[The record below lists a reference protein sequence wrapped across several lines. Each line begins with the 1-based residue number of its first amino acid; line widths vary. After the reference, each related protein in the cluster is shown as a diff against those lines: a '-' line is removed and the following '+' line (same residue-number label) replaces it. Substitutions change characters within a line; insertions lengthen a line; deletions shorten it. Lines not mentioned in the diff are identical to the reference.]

1 MKSMKKM
8 LGLAIL
14 AGAPMAASAA
24 EVSGNVTLASDYT
37 FRGISQTSERG
48 AIQGGFDVDFGNGF
62 SLGTWASNIDADAGA
77 PDGTSQQELDIYGGY
92 GFAVSE
98 SVSIDL
104 GYIHY
109 IYPGL
114 EKEFNYDEFV
124 VGVSVSDFSVT
135 LVYSPDYFG
144 AGGDDAFILNLDY
157 SLSVNDAVSIDFHV
171 AQTDHKVGV
180 VDSDDGYVDYSVGF
194 NYDVAGVTLGLAYVG
209 TDFDANSDSADD
221 RMVLSISKSL

>member
-14 AGAPMAASAA
+14 AGAPMAASAV

-37 FRGISQTSERG
+37 FRGVSQTNERG

-62 SLGTWASNIDADAGA
+62 SLGTWSSNVDFGNEN
-77 PDGTSQQELDIYGGY
+77 TQELDLYGGY
-92 GFAVSE
+92 SFAVSE

-109 IYPGL
+109 MYPGN
-114 EKEFNYDEFV
+114 EAESNYDEFV
-124 VGVSVSDFSVT
+124 VGVSVSDFSASVI
-135 LVYSPDYFG
+135 YSPEYFG
-144 AGGDDAFILNLDY
+144 DGLGEAYIVNLDY
-157 SLSVNDAVSIDFHV
+157 SLSVNDAVSVDFHV
-171 AQTDHKVGV
+171 GSTTTEDDGQ
-180 VDSDDGYVDYSVGF
+180 VDTDDGYIDYLVGV
-194 NYDVAGVTLGLAYVG
+194 NYDVAGVTLSLAYVG
-209 TDFDANSDSADD
+209 TDADMNSDLYDD